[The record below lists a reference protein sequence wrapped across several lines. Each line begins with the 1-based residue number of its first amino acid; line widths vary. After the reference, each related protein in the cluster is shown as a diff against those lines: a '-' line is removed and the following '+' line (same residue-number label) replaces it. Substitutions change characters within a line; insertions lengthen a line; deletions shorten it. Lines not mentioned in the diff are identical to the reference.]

1 LNFITRST
9 NSLTNNVIGI
19 FMSLV
24 KSIGNKKVNFDFNKN
39 FISIFIDKINTSDL
53 QFINQTLKDLH
64 PSDVANLIENLPYE
78 NRVKLME
85 IESFNLAPE
94 IFIELNES
102 VQSEVLQLLSIDSIS
117 NIIKRLE
124 SDNAVAILENLE
136 LSKKNLILDKLPPK
150 DRFLLE
156 EGLSYPEDSAARIMQ
171 REFTAIPSDW
181 TVGQTIDY
189 LRESKDLP
197 QEFLEIFIVDNDFK
211 PIGIVPS
218 SRVLRTSRDSKMNS
232 IMREMP
238 VLISV
243 NMDKEEVGYTF
254 ENYNLLSAG
263 VVNKDNKLVGM
274 ITADDVVTVVQEEAE
289 EDVLRLAGV
298 GDEEITDSVFV
309 KTKRRFNWLLVN
321 LATAL
326 LASWV
331 ISIFGAEIEKV
342 VALAFLMPIVASM
355 GGNAGMQTLAVTIRA
370 IATKELSSS
379 NINKIVGKEFFIGV
393 LNGIIFAVITGVV
406 VLLWFKQID
415 LSIIIAASMVLNMI
429 VAGLFGIL
437 IPVTLKKF
445 KIDPALASSVFVTTV
460 TDVIGFLSFL
470 GIGSL
475 VFL

>member
-1 LNFITRST
+1 
-9 NSLTNNVIGI
+9 
-19 FMSLV
+19 MSLI
-24 KSIGNKKVNFDFNKN
+24 KSIGNKKVNLDFNKN
-39 FISIFIDKINTSDL
+39 FITTFSDKINIGDL

-64 PSDVANLIENLPYE
+64 PSDVANLIENLAYE
-78 NRVKLME
+78 TRVKLIE
-85 IESFNLAPE
+85 IESFNIAPE

-102 VQSEVLQLLSIDSIS
+102 IQSEVLQLLSINSIS

-124 SDNAVAILENLE
+124 SDDAVSILENLE
-136 LSKKNLILDKLPPK
+136 LNKKNLILDKLPPK

-189 LRESKDLP
+189 LRESKELP
-197 QEFLEIFIVDNDFK
+197 QEFLEIFIVDNEFI

-218 SRVLRTSRDSKMNS
+218 SRVLRTSRESKMSS

-243 NMDKEEVGYTF
+243 NMDKEEVGHTF
-254 ENYNLLSAG
+254 ENYNLVSAG
-263 VVNKDNKLVGM
+263 VVNKNNKLVGM
-274 ITADDVVTVVQEEAE
+274 ITADDVVSVVQEEAE
-289 EDVLRLAGV
+289 EDVLLLAGV
-298 GDEEITDSVFV
+298 GNEEITDSVFV

-379 NINKIVGKEFFIGV
+379 NINKIISKEFFIGV
-393 LNGIIFAVITGVV
+393 LNGIIFAIITGIIVQ
-406 VLLWFKQID
+406 LWFKQSD

-429 VAGLFGIL
+429 VAGLCGIL
-437 IPVTLKKF
+437 IPVTLKKLN
-445 KIDPALASSVFVTTV
+445 IDPALASSVFVTTV

>member
-1 LNFITRST
+1 
-9 NSLTNNVIGI
+9 
-19 FMSLV
+19 MSLI

-39 FISIFIDKINTSDL
+39 FITIFSDKINNSDI

-64 PSDVANLIENLPYE
+64 PSDVANLIENLSYDT
-78 NRVKLME
+78 RVKLIE
-85 IESFNLAPE
+85 IESFNIAPE

-102 VQSEVLQLLSIDSIS
+102 IQGEVLKLLSINSIA

-124 SDNAVAILENLE
+124 SDDAVSILENIE
-136 LSKKNLILDKLPPK
+136 IDKKNLILDKLPPK

-156 EGLSYPEDSAARIMQ
+156 EGLSFPEDSAARIMQ

-189 LRESKDLP
+189 LRESNDLP

-218 SRVLRTSRDSKMNS
+218 SRVLRTPREFKMNS

-243 NMDKEEVGYTF
+243 NMDKEEVGHTF
-254 ENYNLLSAG
+254 ENYNLVSAG
-263 VVNKDNKLVGM
+263 VVNKNNKLVGM

-298 GDEEITDSVFV
+298 GDEEITDTVFV
-309 KTKRRFNWLLVN
+309 KTKRRFNWLLIN

-379 NINKIVGKEFFIGV
+379 NINQIIGKEFFIGV
-393 LNGIIFAVITGVV
+393 LNGIIFAVITAVV
-406 VLLWFKQID
+406 VHLWFKQID

-437 IPVTLKKF
+437 IPVTLKKMN
-445 KIDPALASSVFVTTV
+445 IDPALASSVFVTTV
-460 TDVIGFLSFL
+460 TDIIGFLSFL

-475 VFL
+475 MFL

>member
-1 LNFITRST
+1 
-9 NSLTNNVIGI
+9 
-19 FMSLV
+19 MSLI
-24 KSIGNKKVNFDFNKN
+24 KSIGNKKVNLDFNKN
-39 FISIFIDKINTSDL
+39 FITTFSDKINVGDL

-64 PSDVANLIENLPYE
+64 PSDVANLIENLAYE
-78 NRVKLME
+78 TRVKLIE
-85 IESFNLAPE
+85 IESFNVAPE

-102 VQSEVLQLLSIDSIS
+102 IQSEVLQLLSINSIS

-124 SDNAVAILENLE
+124 SDDAVSILENLE
-136 LSKKNLILDKLPPK
+136 LNKKNLILDKLPPK

-189 LRESKDLP
+189 LRESKELP
-197 QEFLEIFIVDNDFK
+197 QEFLEIFIVDNEFI

-218 SRVLRTSRDSKMNS
+218 SRVLRTSRESKMSS

-243 NMDKEEVGYTF
+243 NMDKEEVGHTF
-254 ENYNLLSAG
+254 ENYNLVSAG
-263 VVNKDNKLVGM
+263 VVNKNNKLVGM

-289 EDVLRLAGV
+289 EDVLLLAGV
-298 GDEEITDSVFV
+298 GNEEITDSVFV

-379 NINKIVGKEFFIGV
+379 NINKIISKEFFIGV
-393 LNGIIFAVITGVV
+393 LNGIIFAIITGIIVQ
-406 VLLWFKQID
+406 LWFKQSD

-429 VAGLFGIL
+429 VAGLCGIL
-437 IPVTLKKF
+437 IPVTLKKMN
-445 KIDPALASSVFVTTV
+445 IDPALASSVFVTTV

>member
-1 LNFITRST
+1 
-9 NSLTNNVIGI
+9 
-19 FMSLV
+19 MSLI
-24 KSIGNKKVNFDFNKN
+24 KSIGNKKVNLDFNKN
-39 FISIFIDKINTSDL
+39 FITIFSEKINISDL

-64 PSDVANLIENLPYE
+64 PSDVANLIENLSYE
-78 NRVKLME
+78 TRVKLIK
-85 IESFNLAPE
+85 IESVNIAPE

-102 VQSEVLQLLSIDSIS
+102 IQSEVLQLLSIDSIS

-124 SDNAVAILENLE
+124 SDDAVSILENLE
-136 LSKKNLILDKLPPK
+136 LEKKNLILDKLPPK

-156 EGLSYPEDSAARIMQ
+156 EGLSYPEDSAARIME
-171 REFTAIPSDW
+171 REFTAIPSNW

-197 QEFLEIFIVDNDFK
+197 QEFLEIFIVDNEFK
-211 PIGIVPS
+211 PIGTVPS
-218 SRVLRTSRDSKMNS
+218 SRVLRTSRDSKMDL

-243 NMDKEEVGYTF
+243 NMDKEEVGQAF
-254 ENYNLLSAG
+254 ENYNLVSAG
-263 VVNKDNKLVGM
+263 VINKNNKLVGM
-274 ITADDVVTVVQEEAE
+274 ITADDIVTVVQEEAE

-298 GDEEITDSVFV
+298 GNEEITDSVFV

-355 GGNAGMQTLAVTIRA
+355 GGNAGMQTLVVTIRA

-379 NINKIVGKEFFIGV
+379 NINKIITKEFFIGV
-393 LNGIIFAVITGVV
+393 LNGIIFAIITGVIV
-406 VLLWFKQID
+406 QLWFKQFD

-437 IPVTLKKF
+437 IPVTLKKMN
-445 KIDPALASSVFVTTV
+445 IDPALASSVFVTTV

>member
-1 LNFITRST
+1 
-9 NSLTNNVIGI
+9 
-19 FMSLV
+19 MSLI
-24 KSIGNKKVNFDFNKN
+24 KSIGNKKVNLDFNKN
-39 FISIFIDKINTSDL
+39 FITVFIAKINISDL

-64 PSDVANLIENLPYE
+64 PSDTANLIENLPYE
-78 NRVKLME
+78 TRVKLIE
-85 IESFNLAPE
+85 IESFNIAPE

-102 VQSEVLQLLSIDSIS
+102 IQSEVLHLISIDSIS
-117 NIIKRLE
+117 EIIKRLE
-124 SDNAVAILENLE
+124 SDDAVSILENLE
-136 LSKKNLILDKLPPK
+136 LDKKNLILDKLPPK

-197 QEFLEIFIVDNDFK
+197 QEFLEIFIVDNEFK

-243 NMDKEEVGYTF
+243 NMDKEEVGIAF
-254 ENYNLLSAG
+254 ENYNLVSAG
-263 VVNKDNKLVGM
+263 VVNKNNKLVGM

-331 ISIFGAEIEKV
+331 ISLFGAEIEKV

-379 NINKIVGKEFFIGV
+379 NINKIITKEFFIGV
-393 LNGIIFAVITGVV
+393 LNGIIFAIITGIVV
-406 VLLWFKQID
+406 QLWFKQSD

-437 IPVTLKKF
+437 IPVTLKKMN
-445 KIDPALASSVFVTTV
+445 IDPALASSVFVTTV